1 MAIDKTLYT
10 EESIESLS
18 PLEFTRLRPGVYAGD
33 TTYATQLAVE
43 IFSNAVDEFRLGHG
57 DKIEVLIKGSVVS
70 ITDHGQGFIPNSFR
84 EDGKTILEAAFSV
97 LNTSGKYRE
106 DGTYEGTSLGSFGI
120 GSKITTYL
128 SHYLD
133 VTTYRD
139 GEWEHI
145 HFKEGVFEKRDS
157 GNKKNFGSGSETIP
171 DHGTIVIW
179 QPSEEFFT
187 HPEVDVNELKSLFK
201 TISALCPGLTIE
213 LNDNGST
220 TTYFSKNGINDLVDE
235 AVNNKEL
242 IKNRFVMNYQND
254 KNKIDMVMTY
264 TSNYSL
270 TLVPYVNTG
279 LTANGPHISQIKSL
293 LTREFNK
300 FFRDKKWLKEKDENL
315 TGDDIQEGLYVV
327 FNITAPNV
335 AYDAQVKTRIT
346 KIEMAPFTQA
356 IAEDLRVWLEHNEK
370 EVKMIADKA
379 INARKARLAAQ
390 KARETI
396 RDKGPKTP
404 KAKMLN
410 LPTKLVDCWSKD
422 REKCELFIAEGDS
435 AANGLVE
442 ARDAEFVAIFPIRGK
457 IIAAYKNSSEK
468 IFANAEVTNIIK
480 ALGLDLDVKT
490 HKLTYDPKKL
500 RYGKIFLAADADPD
514 GASIRNLLIEMF
526 WWLCPELI
534 LNGHIYT
541 TIPPLF
547 RITTKKNEYIYLK
560 DQQALDEY
568 KIKHANEKFA
578 VNRNKGLG
586 EQDADELHEAL
597 LNPKTR
603 NVAQLIVEDKAS
615 TEELIECLM
624 GPSVPPRRAY
634 LLKHSEEAN
643 DND

>member
-57 DKIEVLIKGSVVS
+57 DKIEIS
-70 ITDHGQGFIPNSFR
+70 INKDMVRIRDYGQGFLVNSMR
-84 EDGKTILEAAFSV
+84 DDGKTVLEAAFSV

-128 SHYLD
+128 SHWLD
-133 VTTYRD
+133 AITHRD
-139 GEWEHI
+139 GQMEHI
-145 HFKEGVFEKRDS
+145 HFNEGVFEKR
-157 GNKKNFGSGSETIP
+157 TIAKSDLP
-171 DHGTIVIW
+171 SGTIVEW

-187 HPEVDVNELKSLFK
+187 HPEVDVNELKTLFK

-213 LNDNGST
+213 LDDNGT
-220 TTYFSKNGINDLVDE
+220 KTTYFSKNGINDLVDE

-300 FFRDKKWLKEKDENL
+300 FFRDKKWLKDKDENL

-396 RDKGPKTP
+396 RDNTKKKE
-404 KAKMLN
+404 KALKFDS
-410 LPTKLVDCWSKD
+410 KLADCYSKD
-422 REKCELFIAEGDS
+422 RKKCEIFITEGDS
-435 AANGLVE
+435 ASGNLKE
-442 ARDAEFVAIFPIRGK
+442 ARDNEFQAVLPVRGK
-457 IIAAYKNSSEK
+457 ILNTQKATLDK
-468 IFANAEVTNIIK
+468 IQKNAEIMSMIQ
-480 ALGLDLDVKT
+480 AFGLEIDVKT
-490 HKLTYDPKKL
+490 MKVTYHPDKL
-500 RYGKIFLAADADPD
+500 RYGKIIIMSDADVD
-514 GASIRNLLIEMF
+514 GAHIKNLFYTFIWNFCPQLIKD
-526 WWLCPELI
+526 
-534 LNGHIYT
+534 GYVYAGV
-541 TIPPLF
+541 PPLYKVTMAKKYYYLKNDEALEEF
-547 RITTKKNEYIYLK
+547 RKKNAGRNYT
-560 DQQALDEY
+560 
-568 KIKHANEKFA
+568 
-578 VNRNKGLG
+578 VNRMKGLG
-586 EQDADELHEAL
+586 EMDVEETEETLTDPAGRIIRQVLVEDAD
-597 LNPKTR
+597 
-603 NVAQLIVEDKAS
+603 KA
-615 TEELIECLM
+615 TKLFDDLM
-624 GPSVPPRRAY
+624 GSAITPRKLY
-634 LLKHSEEAN
+634 IKEHSKEATYN
-643 DND
+643 AE